1 MSFLLT
7 EPLFEEGV
15 QIKARCNTK
24 VLTVFSLLAG
34 VGLGM
39 VVVRSGLLGQQLTVQ
54 DPAID
59 MAALQMPMAGAAHRA
74 QRVPVPASRFQASPS
89 GAFGSAG
96 FGASAAT
103 PMSSG
108 KCVGGWQGLAMGS
121 ARSSVA
127 AQAFVKEGPIT
138 ITILGATGLV
148 GLELLELI
156 PRAWPGSKLQ
166 LFASRDKTLEYKGVK
181 YEIKAADNLEK
192 PDAPKGDLAMVA
204 LDDDFSRRY
213 VPRLLELG
221 YRVVDKSN
229 CYRMDP
235 NVPLVVGGVNS
246 DLVTPDVKLVANPN
260 CNTIPFCLAVAPLQR
275 KYGLKGATVSSY
287 QAISGAGIG
296 PLDDFLAKCAA
307 GYKEGQEKGMR
318 IPTQFDPTGYASN
331 VFPHNGK
338 TDDSGFSS
346 EERKLIFESRKILRE
361 PDFDVNAQCCRVPV
375 AVGHYENAWVTFDN
389 PVSPDDAQAV
399 LTDSAQAPF
408 VHYIPGAAGDGIST
422 LAGLQWRDDS
432 VAGRVR
438 SDPRDASGKTLCMTV
453 LADNLRQ
460 GAATNAM
467 RVASCWF
474 PSKDDNLQAKCFPPK

>member
-1 MSFLLT
+1 MNGLRLPIPRTQAFNPMQPAKAQQPMCGISGTPPRVLL
-7 EPLFEEGV
+7 PP
-15 QIKARCNTK
+15 
-24 VLTVFSLLAG
+24 
-34 VGLGM
+34 
-39 VVVRSGLLGQQLTVQ
+39 GQSV
-54 DPAID
+54 
-59 MAALQMPMAGAAHRA
+59 
-74 QRVPVPASRFQASPS
+74 
-89 GAFGSAG
+89 
-96 FGASAAT
+96 ASAFAARN
-103 PMSSG
+103 MM
-108 KCVGGWQGLAMGS
+108 AM
-121 ARSSVA
+121 AEPP
-127 AQAFVKEGPIT
+127 KDGPVV
-138 ITILGATGLV
+138 TILGATGLV
-148 GLELLELI
+148 GQELLELL
-156 PRAWPGSKLQ
+156 PRAWPNCKLQ
-166 LFASRDKTLEYKGVK
+166 LFASSDKTLEVKGKK
-181 YEIKAADNLEK
+181 YEISAASKLEG
-192 PDAPKGDLAMVA
+192 PDAPKGDIAFVA
-204 LDDDFSRRY
+204 LDDAFSAKY
-213 VPRLLELG
+213 CPILLDLG
-221 YRVVDKSN
+221 YRVIDKSN
-229 CYRMDP
+229 TYRQDP
-235 NVPLVVGGVNS
+235 NVPLVVPGVNS
-246 DLVTPDVKLVANPN
+246 DLVTDDVRLVANPN

-287 QAISGAGIG
+287 QAVSGAGIG

-408 VHYIPGAAGDGIST
+408 VHYTPGAAGDGIST